1 MIITKMIS
9 GPRSFPGGIRAIFV
23 LLFLST
29 IIAALPAAAQ
39 STAGG
44 AKRGV
49 HKG

>member
-9 GPRSFPGGIRAIFV
+9 GPRSFPGGIRAILAIV
-23 LLFLST
+23 FLST
-29 IIAALPAAAQ
+29 IIAAPPVAAQ
-39 STAGG
+39 STAGS